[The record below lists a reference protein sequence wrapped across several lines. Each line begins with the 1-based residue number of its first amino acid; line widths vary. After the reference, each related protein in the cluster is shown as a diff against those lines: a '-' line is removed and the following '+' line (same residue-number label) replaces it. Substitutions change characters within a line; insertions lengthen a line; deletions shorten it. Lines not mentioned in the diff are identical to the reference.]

1 MVWLSDYE
9 YKHCEGIAQISVIK
23 DTEKAT
29 EPKIEFCPFCGMSNS
44 YPKEADEGWG
54 NGQSELITS

>member
-1 MVWLSDYE
+1 MVQLSDYE
-9 YKHCEGIAQISVIK
+9 CKHCEGVAQILVIK

-44 YPKEADEGWG
+44 YPKEMNADWG
-54 NGQSELITS
+54 NSQSEVITS

>member
-1 MVWLSDYE
+1 MMWLSGYE
-9 YKHCEGIAQISVIK
+9 CKHCDGIAQISVIK

-44 YPKEADEGWG
+44 YPKEMDEDWG
-54 NGQSELITS
+54 NGQSEVSPS

>member
-9 YKHCEGIAQISVIK
+9 CKHCEGIAQISVIK

-44 YPKEADEGWG
+44 YLKEIDEDWG
-54 NGQSELITS
+54 NEN

>member
-9 YKHCEGIAQISVIK
+9 CKHCEGIAQISVIK

-29 EPKIEFCPFCGMSNS
+29 EPKIEFCPFCGMSDS
-44 YPKEADEGWG
+44 YPKEMDEDLG
-54 NGQSELITS
+54 NGQSEVITS